1 MSKKDT
7 VVYMYDKRNKTTSK
21 TTLKTLIDAINIY
34 SRHESVVYSLTKKV
48 DVQNSAFYIKH

>member
-1 MSKKDT
+1 
-7 VVYMYDKRNKTTSK
+7 MYDKRNKTTSK

-48 DVQNSAFYIKH
+48 DVQNSAFNIKH